1 MPHPNATPLV
11 MYFLTED
18 LHNEKERNELEFLR
32 QIDRVVIVTP
42 HPQKKNDLGLRQIS
56 LAPPKPGLLRAQVLW
71 SRLCLLMCRIG
82 NSRNDHQFP
91 TRNLYT
97 GNALVRWAVNALWR
111 VKRLPWINRCLPRYD
126 TLYFTPLYLAQR
138 LMGLASRRRSPRF
151 ARLVIHD
158 ALLVRL
164 NGLAPFVARARRDGI
179 QTVANV
185 KSWDN
190 PFYSQLTTRA
200 AGYLVW
206 SESMWRD
213 IVQVHTIDAFHY
225 AWGARPFFK
234 FLTAM
239 RNAQPQRRRAAQ
251 GDAARVMVGYA
262 AAFCDAH
269 MGRHEVDLFR
279 RIADHLASALP
290 QCRLLFRPYPTM
302 PESFYD
308 AIRTCPN
315 VEIVGIDGAA
325 VDRFGDGREMIR
337 FGSDAERLAYM
348 DRCHCFLSLGTSFS
362 IEAATA
368 CLPLVQFYLEQP
380 SRQAASEHAIFKR
393 FDISDHLLRYYL
405 PLLNVARSYD
415 ELAQA
420 LHEAS
425 QREAGQIVHAS
436 RLLQTLG
443 VPSTPDPLPCTPPVE
458 LKSALLGLASSARP

>member
-1 MPHPNATPLV
+1 

-42 HPQKKNDLGLRQIS
+42 SPQKKNDLGLRQIS
-56 LAPPKPGLLRAQVLW
+56 LPPIRPALLRAQVLW
-71 SRLCLLMCRIG
+71 SRLCLLFCRIG

-97 GNALVRWAVNALWR
+97 GNVLVRGAVNALWR
-111 VKRLPWINRCLPRYD
+111 VKRLPWINRWLPRYD
-126 TLYFTPLYLAQR
+126 TLYFAPLYAVQCLLGFSTR
-138 LMGLASRRRSPRF
+138 HRSSRF
-151 ARLVIHD
+151 ARLIIHD

-164 NGLAPFVARARRDGI
+164 SSLAPFVARARRDGI

-239 RNAQPQRRRAAQ
+239 RNAQPQRQRAALSDPSLQ
-251 GDAARVMVGYA
+251 GERLVVGYA
-262 AAFCDAH
+262 AAFCDTH
-269 MGRHEVDLFR
+269 MGRHEVDLVR
-279 RIADHLASALP
+279 RIAEHLARHLP
-290 QCRLLFRPYPTM
+290 QCQLLFRPYPSM
-302 PESFYD
+302 QESFYD
-308 AIRTCPN
+308 PIRTCPN
-315 VEIVGIDGAA
+315 VGIVGIGGAA
-325 VDRFGDGREMIR
+325 IDRFGDGREIIR
-337 FGSDAERLAYM
+337 FGSDAERLAYI

-368 CLPLVQFYLEQP
+368 CLPLVQFYLEP
-380 SRQAASEHAIFKR
+380 PTRRSESEHAIFER

-415 ELAQA
+415 HLTQA
-420 LHEAS
+420 L
-425 QREAGQIVHAS
+425 QEAGRREVNQVVHAS
-436 RLLQTLG
+436 KLLQTLG
-443 VPSTPDPLPCTPPVE
+443 VPFTPDPLCTPPAE
-458 LKSALLGLASSARP
+458 LKSALLGLASSARA